1 MTVKIIQGI
10 MNLFP
15 AKTWLRI
22 LGLTAFLVLQPAGFV
37 NGQEIVDKTVAVVS
51 DGSRTELITYS
62 DLLWQLALQPG
73 VPLDAP
79 RSEDLNKALQLQINQ
94 RLFALEA
101 ERLPR
106 SAPTEK
112 EIADA
117 INGLLAYF
125 QSTAVFEARL
135 KQVGF
140 ESIKDENFERLIT
153 RRLATEKYTDFRFRS
168 FAVVSVDEESR
179 YYRDIFVP
187 DFRRRFPGLLMPTLD
202 EKRTE
207 IRETLTESKVA
218 DRIESFLE
226 DAKRR
231 VEIEILI
238 AV

>member
-22 LGLTAFLVLQPAGFV
+22 LGLTAFLVLQTAGFV

>member
-1 MTVKIIQGI
+1 M
-10 MNLFP
+10 
-15 AKTWLRI
+15 
-22 LGLTAFLVLQPAGFV
+22 GLTAFLVLQTAGFV